1 MGLAV
6 LAVGTAVQANTNY
19 GLLCAN
25 PLLLWIGVLA
35 VPAEERQLKAVSPRT
50 RFPYCHMCCDIL
62 WLAIAQDFGK
72 EYTEYTKRVRRW
84 V

>member
-1 MGLAV
+1 MAV

-25 PLLLWIGVLA
+25 QLLLWSGVVA

-50 RFPYCHMCCDIL
+50 RFPTVVRAVTGCG
-62 WLAIAQDFGK
+62 WLCAQEFGK
-72 EYTEYTKRVRRW
+72 EYTEYTKRVRLW